1 MAPAGA
7 ARAGNPLLNQ
17 GRPLSHIARELG
29 YQSQSAFSAMFRRAF
44 GESPRAF
51 MLRGYEHRGPEGS
64 AEHDTPDD
72 DAIDTV
78 R

>member
-1 MAPAGA
+1 
-7 ARAGNPLLNQ
+7 LNQ

-51 MLRGYEHRGPEGS
+51 MLRGYEHRG
-64 AEHDTPDD
+64 AEDGIATDDALDDD
-72 DAIDTV
+72 DAFGTA